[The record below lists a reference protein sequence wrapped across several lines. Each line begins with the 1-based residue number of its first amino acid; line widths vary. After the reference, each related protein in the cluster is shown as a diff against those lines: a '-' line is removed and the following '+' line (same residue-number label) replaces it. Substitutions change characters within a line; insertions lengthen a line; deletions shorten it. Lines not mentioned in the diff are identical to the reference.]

1 MAQAL
6 RRSSLWKHSKTY
18 LRTGFIRTLGT
29 THKGLNKTDRSD
41 VGGGGGNSKIQSRKK
56 GNSEESDG
64 LLFQFSCLL
73 NPVLRSM
80 DSLLNATNYID
91 YHYLWGH
98 YKSLVSESENS
109 PKFVPKSSYFSAKSA
124 KFSAFQKGLRKKIK
138 NF

>member
-1 MAQAL
+1 M
-6 RRSSLWKHSKTY
+6 
-18 LRTGFIRTLGT
+18 TLGT

-41 VGGGGGNSKIQSRKK
+41 VGGGGGDSKIQFRKK

-98 YKSLVSESENS
+98 YKSQVSESENS